1 MRIWQGTCFGL
12 AAAALVSA
20 VQAQAP
26 MLPTPPS
33 VPGAPGAGVPGVPGA
48 PGTTPAAPATTGI
61 PGTTAAPRNIWSWI
75 LPTPDQKAACQQCK
89 QQFCQS
95 QIGQLFNNTLQPV
108 SLFSGGILS
117 GCCPGPDTATAAELA
132 QPYDS
137 AEGAAG
143 RIKQDEAA
151 AKAKREAI
159 RYLATVDCHRWP
171 EAEAAL
177 IKSLRSEPNECVRW
191 EAAMALGT
199 GCCCTKPIIE
209 ALLLTVSGSDKDKN
223 PAETSD
229 RVRAAAM
236 FALQNCLAR
245 CAEMP
250 AEPGQQERQERP
262 ERPERPEKL
271 TPPEGVSAYL
281 SPYYQQIGN
290 RPRGEVVVQA
300 RQALTVAS
308 SHPPRDG
315 GLATEGPSVQ
325 RLLAQA
331 VQPTARQQTSPPP
344 AVAPLP
350 AAPTPPP
357 PTAAAQATAPPAGL
371 LPPPGSRDL
380 AHLFLNSVDPQQPS
394 PAAVTAP
401 PPAPPMPP
409 PLPLPAPPAVA
420 PAASVVP
427 PAGSRDL
434 AHLFLNAV
442 DPRRPVE
449 ARPSPRTLEA
459 GPPSGPVVQ
468 VSHNT
473 VDPGPSLAGQ
483 EAASG
488 PVRADNMPVFPLP
501 VRP

>member
-1 MRIWQGTCFGL
+1 
-12 AAAALVSA
+12 
-20 VQAQAP
+20 
-26 MLPTPPS
+26 MLPTPP
-33 VPGAPGAGVPGVPGA
+33 VPGAPGAGVPGAPPAPGA
-48 PGTTPAAPATTGI
+48 PGATPAVPPATGV
-61 PGTTAAPRNIWSWI
+61 PGTTLAPRNIWSWI
-75 LPTPDQKAACQQCK
+75 LPTPDQKTACKQCK
-89 QQFCQS
+89 DQFCQS
-95 QIGQLFNNTLQPV
+95 QFGQLFNNTLQPIG
-108 SLFSGGILS
+108 LFTGGIVS

-132 QPYDS
+132 MPYDS

-151 AKAKREAI
+151 AKAKRAAI

-177 IKSLRSEPNECVRW
+177 IKSLRAEPNECVRW
-191 EAAMALGT
+191 EAAIALGT
-199 GCCCTKPIIE
+199 GCCCTKPVIE

-229 RVRAAAM
+229 RVRCAAM

-290 RPRGEVVVQA
+290 RPRGEMVVQA
-300 RQALTVAS
+300 RQVLAEVS
-308 SHPPRDG
+308 KHPPRG
-315 GLATEGPSVQ
+315 RGLAGEGPSIQ
-325 RLLAQA
+325 QLFAQA
-331 VQPTARQQTSPPP
+331 VEPTARQQTSAPP

-350 AAPTPPP
+350 AGPTPPP
-357 PTAAAQATAPPAGL
+357 PATAAQTAVAPAGL
-371 LPPPGSRDL
+371 VPPPGSRDL
-380 AHLFLNSVDPQQPS
+380 AHLVLNSVDPQQPPPS
-394 PAAVTAP
+394 AVPAP
-401 PPAPPMPP
+401 PPAPAPP
-409 PLPLPAPPAVA
+409 PPPPAPPQAVA
-420 PAASVVP
+420 PAASLVP
-427 PAGSRDL
+427 PPGSRDL

-442 DPRRPVE
+442 DPRGPVQ
-449 ARPSPRTLEA
+449 ARPAQRPLDASAPA
-459 GPPSGPVVQ
+459 GPLVQ

-473 VDPGPSLAGQ
+473 VDEEAAPAHQ
-483 EAASG
+483 EALSG
-488 PVRADNMPVFPLP
+488 PARADNTPVFPVP